1 MWLMAVHSVQIL
13 LVELLQWF
21 SFQLHGSCGE
31 SRVLKRTLGMKSKES
46 LQICVDK
53 NLTGVHSMWVRV
65 TAPGISNFSSLLL
78 LAWFTT

>member
-31 SRVLKRTLGMKSKES
+31 SRVLKR
-46 LQICVDK
+46 
-53 NLTGVHSMWVRV
+53 R
-65 TAPGISNFSSLLL
+65 LLE
-78 LAWFTT
+78 